1 MVRERSLDRV
11 VLWWYSFV
19 MARFR
24 KVITIVALLAVAT
37 NSAAAGLRP
46 RCCRTELSEP
56 SKQACSA
63 PAEAQPAKTE
73 VSSCHANQVVS
84 ARSEDHLTSSGWA
97 LAMGMQPCCCVK
109 SLPAVPSVRE
119 SAAVRAR
126 PDVQP
131 ALLGDTRSRT
141 DVPPAQDRIRDFRPG
156 RLVAVAPSISVLYCV
171 WLK

>member
-1 MVRERSLDRV
+1 
-11 VLWWYSFV
+11 

-24 KVITIVALLAVAT
+24 KVIAIVALLAVAT

-56 SKQACSA
+56 SKQACCA
-63 PAEAQPAKTE
+63 PAEAQPAETE
-73 VSSCHANQVVS
+73 PASCCHAKQVVS
-84 ARSEDHLTSSGWA
+84 ARSEDHVTSSGWA

-141 DVPPAQDRIRDFRPG
+141 DVPPSQDRIRDFRPG
-156 RLVAVAPSISVLYCV
+156 RWGAVAPSISVLYCV